1 MVQPPRS
8 LLVFSVHYVISRT
21 APGYRTQLTWSR
33 LKEMI
38 GHLHPPIAH
47 HHPPIAHHQQEHH
60 PVTTVISG

>member
-1 MVQPPRS
+1 
-8 LLVFSVHYVISRT
+8 
-21 APGYRTQLTWSR
+21 
-33 LKEMI
+33 MI